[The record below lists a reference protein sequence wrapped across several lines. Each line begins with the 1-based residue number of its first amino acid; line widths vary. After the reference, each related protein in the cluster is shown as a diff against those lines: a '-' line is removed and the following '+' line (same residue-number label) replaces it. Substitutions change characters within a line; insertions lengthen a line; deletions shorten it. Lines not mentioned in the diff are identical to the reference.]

1 MAMAKKEVPWAS
13 SPHAEASQSHRCSS
27 SCFSRVEDSR
37 WGCCEVAD
45 FAAGF
50 WNWARGAIALE
61 QLDGRRVAKE
71 GCVTEARGA
80 ALPSCA
86 GRQEL
91 KIVAEKKSH
100 AGEGSSWHLYSV
112 KLAAGRC
119 RHWDWNIIKK
129 EKSWN
134 SQCLFYVPGHTNIFR
149 IKSFL
154 LKESERINHNV
165 SNKLVRSLN
174 LLNDLACCSGRLPRG
189 SWQDCMGCEH
199 KSHSWECTQR
209 SGSYYCRSCG
219 RIFDYS
225 CFKSILLNGP
235 LYHVLQILPKM
246 GINIARFT
254 IQGRESDPSP
264 QQRKP
269 WHNINRTQSRR
280 RT

>member
-1 MAMAKKEVPWAS
+1 MQRLQLVPNITRSPPTS

-100 AGEGSSWHLYSV
+100 AGE
-112 KLAAGRC
+112 AAGFLVEAGKTA
-119 RHWDWNIIKK
+119 WDA
-129 EKSWN
+129 S
-134 SQCLFYVPGHTNIFR
+134 TNLIP
-149 IKSFL
+149 
-154 LKESERINHNV
+154 ESV
-165 SNKLVRSLN
+165 
-174 LLNDLACCSGRLPRG
+174 PRG
-189 SWQDCMGCEH
+189 VARITVGVVGVSLIIHALRAFFSTALFIMKREKVDMCE
-199 KSHSWECTQR
+199 WCVQ
-209 SGSYYCRSCG
+209 CQ
-219 RIFDYS
+219 
-225 CFKSILLNGP
+225 
-235 LYHVLQILPKM
+235 VLQILPKM